1 MQFKLVPKQTGTLLD
16 TVDPWMLLKQLNL
29 NLFTGST
36 LAIKCPL
43 SRGSSREAH
52 PHIQK
57 HPKI

>member
-1 MQFKLVPKQTGTLLD
+1 MQFKLVPEQTGTLLD

-43 SRGSSREAH
+43 S
-52 PHIQK
+52 
-57 HPKI
+57 